1 VEETKEKKGEG
12 KEGRGKRGEM
22 ENRGEGKE
30 GRGKKGRGK
39 RGERKKRERKWKEK
53 RGEKVREVK
62 RGSSSRRGKEGKQ
75 GERVRYTER
84 VRPGVDLIKLFWCKL
99 LLLFSKLG
107 YFINKQFCYIAM
119 KGCSLQKRVSK
130 FTPKKC
136 YEINPWTEF

>member
-12 KEGRGKRGEM
+12 KEGRGKRGER

-30 GRGKKGRGK
+30 GRGKKG
-39 RGERKKRERKWKEK
+39 ERKKRGRKWKEK

-84 VRPGVDLIKLFWCKL
+84 VRPGADLIKLFWCKL

-119 KGCSLQKRVSK
+119 KGSSLQNRVSK
-130 FTPKKC
+130 FMPKKC
-136 YEINPWTEF
+136 YEINPRREF